1 MVASERVEAG
11 QIRSGPR
18 PLDPSRDLGQ
28 VADLI
33 EAAFGDDMD
42 EEGRRVLQEMRAMSY
57 IGLLLG
63 ALSYASHEVRET
75 FGGYVWEEEGRV
87 VGNVTLNPL
96 TPSGERWQI
105 SNVAVEEP
113 YRRRG
118 IARRL
123 LALALTDARRQGGVW
138 ALLQVR
144 HDNDAAL
151 ALYRSLG
158 FEALG
163 GETFM
168 AWEGALPFPPAP
180 LESEQP
186 LPPNLVLRPVRPEE
200 WPAEL
205 DLARAATPP
214 LMQWERPL
222 RPHQFRR
229 PPLPGWWV
237 SLLRWLSGKEAHILG
252 AFQGKALLARLHLR
266 LDRGTARA
274 SLRVLVAPEARG
286 QVEQPL
292 LREGLALLPR
302 TGHLRIEAQ
311 FPMEQAAVREALAD
325 LGFRHLRTLVHMR
338 LDLTRRPPTWE
349 GG

>member
-1 MVASERVEAG
+1 MVTSERVRAG
-11 QIRSGPR
+11 QARSGPR

-42 EEGRRVLQEMRAMSY
+42 EEGRRILQEMRAVSH
-57 IGLLLG
+57 IGLVLG
-63 ALSYASHEVRET
+63 ALSYVSGEFREA

-96 TPSGERWQI
+96 TPSGDRWQI
-105 SNVAVEEP
+105 SNVAVDAP

-123 LALALTDARRQGGVW
+123 MTLALTDARRQGGSWV
-138 ALLQVR
+138 LLQVR

-151 ALYRSLG
+151 HLYRSLG
-158 FEALG
+158 FETLG

-168 AWEGALPFPPAP
+168 AWEGTL
-180 LESEQP
+180 P
-186 LPPNLVLRPVRPEE
+186 LPLPTVMDQEREPERMVRPIQPRE

-205 DLARAATPP
+205 DLARAAVPP

-229 PPLPGWWV
+229 SSLPGWWT
-237 SLLRWLSGKEAHILG
+237 SLSRWLSGKETHVLG

-266 LDRGTARA
+266 VDRPAGRA
-274 SLRVLVAPEARG
+274 TLGVLVAPEARG
-286 QVEQPL
+286 RVERAL
-292 LREGLALLPR
+292 LWEGLALLPR
-302 TGHLRIEAQ
+302 AGRLCVEAQ
-311 FPMEQAAVREALAD
+311 FPMEQVAVRETLEG

-349 GG
+349 EG